1 MRVTIA
7 SLSFAAALAFTTAAS
22 AECVY
27 PKAPDALPDGNTASQ
42 DEMVAAMKQLKEYDA
57 EVNAYLSCLDM
68 ETQTRITEGGE
79 DLSEDQVNQIKAMQV
94 QRHNAAVEA
103 LESRAT
109 QFNEQ
114 VRIFKAKNAN

>member
-1 MRVTIA
+1 MKFTIS
-7 SLSFAAALAFTTAAS
+7 SLLFAATLAVAS
-22 AECVY
+22 VAGAECVY
-27 PKAPDALPDGNTASQ
+27 PEAPGALPDGNSASQ
-42 DEMVAAMKQLKEYDA
+42 DEMVAAMKQLKDYDA
-57 EVNAYLSCLDM
+57 QINAYLSCLEM
-68 ETQTRITEGGE
+68 ETQTRIAEGGE
-79 DLSEDQVNQIKAMQV
+79 QLTEEQITQLKAMQV